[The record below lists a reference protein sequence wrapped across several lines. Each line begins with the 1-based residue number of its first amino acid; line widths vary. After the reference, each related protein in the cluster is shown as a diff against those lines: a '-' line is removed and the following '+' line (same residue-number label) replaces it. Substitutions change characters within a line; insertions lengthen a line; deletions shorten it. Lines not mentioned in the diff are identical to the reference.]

1 MLHTIPFTR
10 SAVRRTHEQEE
21 RSEKVRDLENTIGTR
36 SALSLLRDV
45 SPRSPLAGETLM
57 SPALMARKLLVLL
70 LGILAASTL
79 SACVTVRFN
88 EKKRLGQEAMIF
100 DANPLAA
107 QMSGKIAESREGAI
121 GGFNSGGAGGCG
133 CN

>member
-1 MLHTIPFTR
+1 MVIKSR
-10 SAVRRTHEQEE
+10 
-21 RSEKVRDLENTIGTR
+21 KVLRI
-36 SALSLLRDV
+36 LSGLLFF
-45 SPRSPLAGETLM
+45 
-57 SPALMARKLLVLL
+57 LL
-70 LGILAASTL
+70 LATSL

-100 DANPLAA
+100 DPDPLAA
-107 QMSGKIAESREGAI
+107 QMNGKISSSREGAI